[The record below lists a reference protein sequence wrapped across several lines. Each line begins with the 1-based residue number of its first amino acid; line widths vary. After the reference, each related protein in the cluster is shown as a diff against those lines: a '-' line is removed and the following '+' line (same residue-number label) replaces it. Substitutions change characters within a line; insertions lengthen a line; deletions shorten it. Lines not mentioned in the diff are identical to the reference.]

1 MIRKL
6 TYAEVNSLAQKHNIN
21 VSDLKV
27 IEYRGYICH
36 SGKITFRRKTKSVSI
51 GKDVYIKDN
60 SENLCEEDQIRYS
73 LIMYV
78 LNGVYVNRFGKQ
90 EYRKVSRLLIDLKK
104 FEIPESKRSSEVY
117 NKQLIMDILMH
128 PDESYNDFVVRRLM
142 EGY

>member
-27 IEYRGYICH
+27 IEYRGCICH
-36 SGKITFRRKTKSVSI
+36 SGKITFRGKTKSVSI

-73 LIMYV
+73 LIMYI

-90 EYRKVSRLLIDLKK
+90 EYRNISRLLIDLKK
-104 FEIPESKRSSEVY
+104 FEIPEPKRSSEVD
-117 NKQLIMDILMH
+117 NILLMMDILMH
-128 PDESYNDFVVRRLM
+128 PDESYKDFVLRHLI
-142 EGY
+142 GDY